1 MGKKITRDILD
12 VKGTT
17 KDRVEPRYNRLI
29 HEKNPYLLQHAR
41 NPVDWYPWGPEAFG
55 RAESENR
62 PVFLSI
68 GYSTCH
74 WCHVMARES
83 FEDEEVAKLMNEVF
97 VNIKVDRE
105 ERPDIDGVYM
115 TVCQLMTG
123 SGGWPLTIVMTPDR
137 RPFFAGTYF
146 PRESRAGHLGMVELI
161 QGIRKIWAARREEV
175 FSSAEQVVATLKQLA
190 ADPGS
195 GPVPDRSTLQKAYV
209 HLSTRF
215 DPAAG
220 GFGDAP
226 KFPSAHNLFFLLRY
240 WKRTGEPK
248 ALAMV
253 EKTLQCMRNGGIYD
267 HIGFG
272 FHRYSTDSRWRL
284 PHFEKMLYDQ
294 ALLSLAYLETYQATG
309 RAAYAETAEEIFT
322 YVLRDMTS
330 PDGGFYSAEDAD
342 SEGQEGKFYLW
353 SIEEIRRVLQK
364 EESELVIPLFGFQ
377 KDGNFIGEAGGR
389 RTGENIFHREKGIG
403 EMAKTRGR
411 TEQEMEDLLEGAR
424 RKLFDVRRKRV
435 HPHKDDKIL
444 TDWNGM
450 MIAALARG
458 AQVLDNSDY
467 AEAAR
472 SAADFI
478 LQHLRGAG
486 GRLMHSHRGGRTS
499 APAHLDDYAFMVWG
513 LLELYEAVFDT
524 GYLKEAIELSE
535 HLMRHFWDRAGGFY
549 FTSDDGEEILV
560 RQKDICD
567 GAIPSGN
574 SVSMMNLLRLA
585 RITAK
590 PEWEEKA
597 VAIARACAR
606 GIEQMPAAYSQML
619 SAVEF
624 LQGPSCEIVI
634 AGDPRGT
641 DTKEMIRALRA
652 PFMPGKVVLLR
663 PVGERPSD
671 IEKIAPFTARMDAR
685 GGRATAY
692 VCSNFSCQN
701 PTADIVEMLK
711 LLRVE

>member
-1 MGKKITRDILD
+1 
-12 VKGTT
+12 
-17 KDRVEPRYNRLI
+17 
-29 HEKNPYLLQHAR
+29 
-41 NPVDWYPWGPEAFG
+41 
-55 RAESENR
+55 
-62 PVFLSI
+62 
-68 GYSTCH
+68 
-74 WCHVMARES
+74 MAHES
-83 FEDEEVAKLMNEVF
+83 FEDEEVARLMNEVF

-146 PRESRAGHLGMVELI
+146 PRESRAGRIGMVELV
-161 QGIRKIWAARREEV
+161 QGIRKIWATRREEV
-175 FSSAEQVVATLKQLA
+175 FSSAEQVLGTLKQLA
-190 ADPGS
+190 ADSGS
-195 GPVPDRSTLQKAYV
+195 GPAPDRSTLQKAYI

-215 DPAAG
+215 DPVTG
-220 GFGDAP
+220 GFGGAP

-248 ALAMV
+248 ALEMV
-253 EKTLQCMRNGGIYD
+253 EKTLHGMRRGGIYD

-294 ALLSLAYLETYQATG
+294 AMLSLAYLEAYQATG
-309 RAAYAETAEEIFT
+309 KAAYAETAGEIFT

-342 SEGQEGKFYLW
+342 SEGREGKFYLW
-353 SIEEIRRVLQK
+353 SIDEIRRVLHK
-364 EESELVIPLFGFQ
+364 EESDLVIPMFGFQ
-377 KDGNFIGEAGGR
+377 KDGNFVEEASDR
-389 RTGENIFHREKGIG
+389 RTGENIFHQEKSVG
-403 EMAKTRGR
+403 EMTKTQGR
-411 TEQEMEDLLEGAR
+411 TERELEETLEGAR

-458 AQVLDNSDY
+458 AQVLDNPDY

-478 LQHLRGAG
+478 LQHMRDTG
-486 GRLMHSHRGGRTS
+486 GRLMHSHRGGHTS

-513 LLELYEAVFDT
+513 LLELYEAVFDIR
-524 GYLKEAIELSE
+524 YLKEAMELND
-535 HLMRHFWDRAGGFY
+535 HLMRHFWDAAGGFY

-560 RQKDICD
+560 RQKDTCD

-574 SVSMMNLLRLA
+574 SVSMMNLVRLA
-585 RITAK
+585 RITAN

-597 VAIARACAR
+597 VAIARASAR

-619 SAVEF
+619 AAVEF
-624 LQGPSCEIVI
+624 LQGPSCEVVIV
-634 AGDPRGT
+634 GDPRKE
-641 DTKEMIRALRA
+641 DTKEMIRALRT
-652 PFMPGKVVLLR
+652 PYVPGKVVLLR
-663 PVGERPSD
+663 PVGDRPSE
-671 IEKIAPFTARMDAR
+671 IEKIAPFTAPMNAR

-692 VCSNFSCQN
+692 VCSNFSCQD

-711 LLRVE
+711 LLRVS